1 MPAVRWRE
9 ATIEQIVR
17 RTPHAASVFFS
28 NPLGPH
34 RAGQHVDLRLVADD
48 GYEARRSYSIAS
60 APDSD
65 RIELLI
71 ERLAD
76 GEVSPYFHDVA
87 RAGDTIELLGPL
99 GGHFVWPR
107 SLPGPLLLVA
117 GGSGIAPLMAMLRHR
132 ARALPAVP
140 AALLY
145 GGRTWDELAFRDE
158 LLALADASPSFALTF
173 ATTREAPRRPR
184 DVGRRIDAALVA
196 GAVASLRGP
205 GLAQAYLCGSTG
217 FVETAAAALIE
228 AGIAPARINAE
239 RYGG

>member
-17 RTPHAASVFFS
+17 RTPHAVSVFFS

-173 ATTREAPRRPR
+173 ATSARRRAGHATWDAASTPRWWPAPSPRCAAPASRRPTCA
-184 DVGRRIDAALVA
+184 GPPASSRRPP
-196 GAVASLRGP
+196 RH
-205 GLAQAYLCGSTG
+205 
-217 FVETAAAALIE
+217 
-228 AGIAPARINAE
+228 
-239 RYGG
+239 